1 MCVFFLCRFKD
12 LVNIRPHPEPK
23 KHENF
28 ELSGQ
33 IYCKNCDSNWGMMG
47 VYRKVLFPKCNISSF
62 VVVSPNN
69 TRKNYSRWKEVPFH
83 VQPMLPED
91 LTNIDDDDD
100 E

>member
-1 MCVFFLCRFKD
+1 MN

-23 KHENF
+23 KDENF

-33 IYCKNCDSNWGMMG
+33 IFCKQCNSNWGMMG
-47 VYRKVLFPKCNISSF
+47 VYRKVRFPKCNISSF

-91 LTNIDDDDD
+91 LTNIDNDDD